1 MTKNYNEMEV
11 FVLGIVSRFF
21 ERYKDAESYEK
32 IATLINCSTGI
43 SDEDIEWA
51 LNEMKEK
58 N

>member
-1 MTKNYNEMEV
+1 MTKKYNEMEV

-21 ERYKDAESYEK
+21 KRYNDTESYEK
-32 IATLINCSTGI
+32 IVTLINCSTGI
-43 SDEDIEWA
+43 GDEEIEWA